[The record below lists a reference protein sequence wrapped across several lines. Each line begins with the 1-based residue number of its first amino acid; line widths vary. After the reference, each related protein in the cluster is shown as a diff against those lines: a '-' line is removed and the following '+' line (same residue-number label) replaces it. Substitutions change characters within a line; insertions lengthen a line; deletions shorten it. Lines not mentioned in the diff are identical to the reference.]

1 LPDWLSKW
9 VPLTTSI
16 TSFFI
21 ATYTFIVTTSQPELQ
36 LILPRQVRIAQ
47 GIETGP
53 YLYLQPVIVS
63 SGQSERSEVILDM
76 MVREI

>member
-1 LPDWLSKW
+1 LAFEVGSSHHFNHIILHRH
-9 VPLTTSI
+9 LHLHRNH
-16 TSFFI
+16 
-21 ATYTFIVTTSQPELQ
+21 SQPELQ